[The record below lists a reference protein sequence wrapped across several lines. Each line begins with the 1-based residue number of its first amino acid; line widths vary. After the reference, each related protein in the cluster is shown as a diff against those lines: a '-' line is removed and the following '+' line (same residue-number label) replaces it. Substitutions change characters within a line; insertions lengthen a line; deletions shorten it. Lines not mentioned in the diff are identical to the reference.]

1 LKKNH
6 KNKKIKKKE
15 VNFGKKQKNQL
26 WGINSQTDSL
36 INFRV
41 GKKQKKNKKTKKKHA
56 GNEKKN
62 KITKKNVGKATLFF
76 THILE
81 Y

>member
-1 LKKNH
+1 LPRGEKT
-6 KNKKIKKKE
+6 KKKT
-15 VNFGKKQKNQL
+15 KK
-26 WGINSQTDSL
+26 
-36 INFRV
+36 R
-41 GKKQKKNKKTKKKHA
+41 KKKHA

>member
-41 GKKQKKNKKTKKKHA
+41 GKKQKKNKKTKKKKMK
-56 GNEKKN
+56 GKK
-62 KITKKNVGKATLFF
+62 KKTK
-76 THILE
+76 
-81 Y
+81 